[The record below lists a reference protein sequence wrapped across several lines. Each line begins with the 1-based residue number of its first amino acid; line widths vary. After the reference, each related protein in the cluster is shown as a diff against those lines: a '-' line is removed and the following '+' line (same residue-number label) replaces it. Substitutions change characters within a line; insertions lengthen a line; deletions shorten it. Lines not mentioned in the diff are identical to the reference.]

1 MNVVDEN
8 HVFFVDLPS
17 VALKLNSVCF
27 RLTPLSL
34 PDPADDQ
41 DGKSGADDEA
51 ENAGD
56 GCDVPE
62 SDLAVMEVAR
72 FRFVVIFVLL
82 GLFRHSRYF
91 RFRGHNSVFFLG
103 RARR

>member
-27 RLTPLSL
+27 RLTPLPF

-62 SDLAVMEVAR
+62 SDLDVMEVAC
-72 FRFVVIFVLL
+72 FRFVVIFSWEGSSLKTVTFYLL
-82 GLFRHSRYF
+82 WSKLF
-91 RFRGHNSVFFLG
+91 G
-103 RARR
+103 